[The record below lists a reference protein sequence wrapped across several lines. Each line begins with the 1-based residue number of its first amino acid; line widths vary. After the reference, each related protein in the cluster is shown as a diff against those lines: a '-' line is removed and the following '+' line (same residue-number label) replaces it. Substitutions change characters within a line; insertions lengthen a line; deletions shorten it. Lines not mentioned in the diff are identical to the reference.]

1 MSHNLEYAVKGALM
15 LCDKGTLPTPFQPT
29 NCTGVKI
36 SGLTPSNTRDKI
48 PNQHIMPFGACSLQ
62 NGKPCTPIPLEWQ
75 DTHGVKIKGGKT
87 LLKKSCIQCGSGGK
101 ISFLNSGQI
110 PLPPE
115 TYDELMDAH
124 GEEEDNGWGWWDTA
138 ELIPIV
144 GNIIGMVREAKKGNW
159 GMVALNVVFLAL
171 DIFTLGSASLATAGV
186 KGGIKA
192 GFKEG
197 VKIIG
202 KTAAKA
208 TTKAGAKSLAKGGV
222 HAFVKGVSKAT
233 AKLATAKSIVC
244 VTACFTKGTLIA
256 TAKGQ
261 RPIEA
266 LKSGDLVWAFNEKTG
281 KQALKRVVQTTSK
294 PTDATLEVVLDNETI
309 KTTAAHPFYTKS
321 GWKQATDL
329 TLEDEVQTKSGNWHR
344 IKATNFKYQKETV
357 YNFEVKDY
365 HTYFVGK
372 LKWLVHNAKV
382 CLVALAKAGVTYA
395 KNILNGQM
403 FDKAMRK
410 AYGAANSQIKMA
422 PTIVK
427 KKGKDI
433 VKKGKVLDVL
443 TDVEIISHK
452 FTQLSEITEKTAKR
466 YIDEIGAKYANKMT
480 NSTKLLEQRST
491 KFLDKILEI
500 PPQKNGIPKEIL
512 DHAEEAG
519 VTIREISGKALE
531 EFSKMNFW

>member
-1 MSHNLEYAVKGALM
+1 MSHDLEYAVKGALM

-87 LLKKSCIQCGSGGK
+87 LLKKSCIQCSSGGE

-115 TYDELMDAH
+115 TYDALMDEH
-124 GEEEDNGWGWWDTA
+124 GEEEANGWGWWDTA

-159 GMVALNVVFLAL
+159 GMVALNVGFLAL
-171 DIFTLGSASLATAGV
+171 DILTLGSASLATAGV

-197 VKIIG
+197 IKIIG

-208 TTKAGAKSLAKGGV
+208 TTKAGAKSLTKGSV

-244 VTACFTKGTLIA
+244 VTACFTKGTLVA

-261 RPIEA
+261 RPIETV
-266 LKSGDLVWAFNEKTG
+266 KSGDLVWAFNEKTG

-329 TLEDEVQTKSGNWHR
+329 TLEDEVHTKSGNWHR

-410 AYGAANSQIKMA
+410 AYGAANSQIKM
-422 PTIVK
+422 VN
-427 KKGKDI
+427 
-433 VKKGKVLDVL
+433 GKVLDVL
-443 TDVEIISHK
+443 KNNQLISHK
-452 FTQLSEITEKTAKR
+452 FTQLSEITEKTAKG
-466 YIDEIGAKYANKMT
+466 YIDEIGAKYANQT
-480 NSTKLLEQRST
+480 TKSRKLADQVDT
-491 KFLDKILEI
+491 FDMKKVLEI

-512 DHAEEAG
+512 DYAEEAG
-519 VTIREISGKALE
+519 VTIREISGKALK
-531 EFSKMNFW
+531 EFNKIQSKFW